1 MLWTLL
7 SVASRTAAAKQAQLR
22 VVTMNIH
29 AWRDS
34 DHRLNFDRL
43 VAQLR
48 TLNADVVC
56 LNEVLHPFCAPAP
69 DDTYWAEVRAWRH
82 RHHIHHS
89 DHSHHSHQPPQ
100 PPQPSHHHHRH
111 RHRHH

>member
-56 LNEVLHPFCAPAP
+56 LNEVLHPPHATRHTRTRTPRSATSRRAAPRRAAP
-69 DDTYWAEVRAWRH
+69 RH
-82 RHHIHHS
+82 TECHPATGA
-89 DHSHHSHQPPQ
+89 PPY
-100 PPQPSHHHHRH
+100 PTC
-111 RHRHH
+111 